1 VRTGI
6 LNTVFMPDELGHCL
20 AGSERERQ
28 LELVW
33 HLVGDSLSD
42 AALLLR
48 AGTPAGLPSLHPSLP
63 GLECLCTA
71 LLPRPDFPALS
82 PSYPA
87 TFYRRS
93 ALTEHHSREMGEQS
107 KKGLVQNG
115 RDPSIL
121 GFDQNRFKTF
131 MDEASLISH
140 KLDIGLPIHEA
151 ECRIARACISIR

>member
-1 VRTGI
+1 
-6 LNTVFMPDELGHCL
+6 
-20 AGSERERQ
+20 
-28 LELVW
+28 
-33 HLVGDSLSD
+33 
-42 AALLLR
+42 
-48 AGTPAGLPSLHPSLP
+48 
-63 GLECLCTA
+63 
-71 LLPRPDFPALS
+71 
-82 PSYPA
+82 
-87 TFYRRS
+87 
-93 ALTEHHSREMGEQS
+93 MGEQS